1 MNNPEVMEY
10 KLSPSGRTSRN
21 KAGHLFAGTLVVVVL
36 ALYMSFIF
44 NRNLPINEG
53 WFYYY
58 SWLMHKGQMPY
69 RDFWYFTQPYSVIV
83 SWLFAGD
90 HLINLRIYGLV
101 ERIALSG
108 MLYFLLSRQ
117 FSPKASFLSTLVS
130 MIVLLNYPT
139 EGFFTFLID
148 SLTFFVAG
156 LICVYEAQNRPHREN
171 WLLVL
176 AGVCGSM
183 SFFSKQ
189 STGLFTT
196 LALVILIAWPHF
208 KFSGLVR
215 KLLYFSVGWCIPA
228 VSFVTWLAVNGAW
241 HAYVFQVFKGAA
253 QSKGS
258 LTTILF
264 ATVQR
269 TLLPK
274 DLGLFFLILALLG
287 IAVWKRHLLLARA
300 RQTDATKADIV
311 LTALL
316 ALIVIFVPVLHPII
330 DERKLDWMR
339 RGVLLLGKLIFIAML
354 AQTIWLV
361 VRRLRSHTSMA
372 GPVTAILVIG
382 GLFWAYGAQLSYRVE
397 QHAVVLG
404 LAYLVAA
411 ACDSVSSRSGK
422 SFVGI
427 ITVLCLIQVGVIA
440 IYKYS
445 DAYDWNGWRSVIA
458 LSYTKTSHWP
468 QLAGFK
474 MDGETA
480 YMFDR
485 ILDDIAKDTKPGE
498 PIFTFP
504 AIPMFNFITG
514 HPQPTF
520 APVHYWDVCPDAIA
534 EADTARVRAAKP
546 AVIVEMDLPEWQW
559 QIVEVAFRNGKRSA
573 QRDMEALIQ
582 EFVDSG
588 DYRLQD
594 TFLTPWTHTPVNV
607 WQRVR

>member
-1 MNNPEVMEY
+1 MNNSEVMEY
-10 KLSPSGRTSRN
+10 KLSTSEKASGN
-21 KAGHLFAGTLVVVVL
+21 KAGHLFAGTLVVLVL

-58 SWLMHKGQMPY
+58 SWLMHKGQVPY
-69 RDFWYFTQPYSVIV
+69 RDFWYFTQPYAVMV

-90 HLINLRIYGLV
+90 HMINLRIYGLV
-101 ERIALSG
+101 ERIVLSG

-117 FSPKASFLSTLVS
+117 FSVKASFLSTLVS
-130 MIVLLNYPT
+130 IVVLLNYPT

-156 LICVYEAQNRPHREN
+156 LIFVYEAQNRPHREN
-171 WLLVL
+171 WLLVF
-176 AGVCGSM
+176 AGVFGSM
-183 SFFSKQ
+183 SFFAKQ
-189 STGLFTT
+189 STGFFAT

-208 KFSGLVR
+208 KLSGLVR
-215 KLLYFSVGWCIPA
+215 KLLYFSIGWCIPA
-228 VSFVTWLAVNGAW
+228 VSIVTWLVVNGAW
-241 HAYVFQVFKGAA
+241 QAYVFQVFKGAA
-253 QSKGS
+253 ESKGS
-258 LTTILF
+258 LTTIF
-264 ATVQR
+264 FGTVQR
-269 TLLPK
+269 SLLPK

-287 IAVWKRHLLLARA
+287 IAVRKRRLLLTKA
-300 RQTDATKADIV
+300 RQTDATKADIA

-316 ALIVIFVPVLHPII
+316 ALVVIFAPVLHPVVGNHEI
-330 DERKLDWMR
+330 EWMR
-339 RGVLLLGKLIFIAML
+339 RGVLVLGKLTFIAML
-354 AQTIWLV
+354 VLATWLV
-361 VRRLRSHTSMA
+361 VCRLRSHTLMA
-372 GPVTAILVIG
+372 GPVTAILLIG
-382 GLFWAYGAQLSYRVE
+382 GFLWAYGAQLSYRVE

-427 ITVLCLIQVGVIA
+427 VTVLCLIEVGVVA
-440 IYKYS
+440 IQKYG

-458 LSYTKTSHWP
+458 LNYTRTSHWP

-485 ILDDIAKDTKPGE
+485 ILDDIAQDTKPGE

-504 AIPMFNFITG
+504 AMPMFNLITG

-520 APVHYWDVCPDAIA
+520 APIHYWDVCPDAIA
-534 EADTARVRAAKP
+534 EADTARVKAAKP

-559 QIVEVAFRNGKRSA
+559 QLVELAFRNGKRSA
-573 QRDMEALIQ
+573 QRDMQELIEQ
-582 EFVDSG
+582 FVNSG

-594 TFLTPWTHTPVNV
+594 TFMAPWTHIPVNV
-607 WQRVR
+607 WKRVH